1 MKNATEEVNEI
12 IAELEQIAA
21 DMNASN
27 QVLDRL
33 LEEEE
38 PEKQVD
44 DED

>member
-1 MKNATEEVNEI
+1 MKNATEELNEI

-21 DMNASN
+21 DMKQAN

-38 PEKQVD
+38 AEK
-44 DED
+44 DEGDEG

>member
-1 MKNATEEVNEI
+1 MKNATEEVNTI

-21 DMNASN
+21 DMNAAN

-44 DED
+44 DES

>member
-21 DMNASN
+21 DMKQAN

-38 PEKQVD
+38 DKKDKE